1 MARKRKKLT
10 PFARLFIFLLF
21 LAPIAYVGASYY
33 KGEDGIQNIKNLVG
47 LGDKGDQREKGFL
60 KGNDDG
66 ENKELLDA
74 YKQIEDL
81 KRKLRDKDKTIQN
94 LQEQIDNP
102 GS

>member
-1 MARKRKKLT
+1 MARKRRKLT
-10 PFARLFIFLLF
+10 PFARLFIFLIF

-33 KGEDGIQNIKNLVG
+33 KGEDGVQNIKNLVG

-60 KGNDDG
+60 KGNNDA
-66 ENKELLDA
+66 ENEELLDA

-81 KRKLRDKDKTIQN
+81 KRKLRDKERTIQN
-94 LQEQIDNP
+94 LEDKLKEE